1 MRKPFGSTRI
11 PRQCFSNDLPLVCAT
26 AVVPCAPCARTKG
39 EIMLRTWQTR
49 GKNGEAQGWL
59 RKGSSEAHTFHKPL
73 GHREI
78 CAKHSANG
86 KTNALPWVRAQ
97 DAHGKTV
104 CTQPFSK
111 QRPYQMR
118 SLLGWAN
125 RCTTTACGS
134 PGGLAPPS
142 GRPKLAPRWAGGGS

>member
-1 MRKPFGSTRI
+1 MAEERIERSARLSQPFWG
-11 PRQCFSNDLPLVCAT
+11 
-26 AVVPCAPCARTKG
+26 
-39 EIMLRTWQTR
+39 
-49 GKNGEAQGWL
+49 
-59 RKGSSEAHTFHKPL
+59 KGSGKAHAFHKPL

-86 KTNALPWVRAQ
+86 KPNALPWVRAQ

-111 QRPYQMR
+111 QRLYQIR
-118 SLLGWAN
+118 SLLGCAS

-134 PGGLAPPS
+134 AGRLAPPYG
-142 GRPKLAPRWAGGGS
+142 GRVRGTSVIAISEVPCIRRGITVRNWFGEITTFPRSKACRLCRDRNAA